1 MSNKALE
8 AWAWV
13 LIYAGLLLV
22 MVGFFVHGA
31 AGAGES
37 GGGWLKVLGALVVVP
52 GVVMILIRARRPKDG
67 N

>member
-22 MVGFFVHGA
+22 MVGFYLQLHASDGRLLQA
-31 AGAGES
+31 
-37 GGGWLKVLGALVVVP
+37 LGALVVLP
-52 GVVMILIRARRPKDG
+52 GVVMIVVRARRPKDG
-67 N
+67 I